1 MDKSTDWDKI
11 LRYLSGECTF
21 EEETELL
28 EWMNRNPENEE
39 FIHFLE
45 LIWQME
51 PARKKEINS
60 DTAWEKFNERYYFNR
75 QPSDKDKNTGKSEF
89 IGTHSAR
96 YQWNKRRL
104 YLYRLAGLAA
114 SFLIVI
120 TAVWFYTSTLSEN
133 ESVTTDEIQFR
144 EIKTEKGQRSRII
157 LNEGSVIHLNGD
169 SYLRLPSSFSPGED
183 RVVYLEGEA
192 FFEITRDDNIRFQ
205 VIAAESVT
213 TVLGT
218 RFNVKSYRDDP
229 DVTVV
234 VADGMVSVG
243 YLNQPAIEPA
253 ILTRNQ
259 KGVIGR
265 GYAPVISD
273 VYDLSIYHGWTQGEL
288 VFEHEELSQMIS
300 KLERWFGIDI
310 EMPAEKGVFEGR
322 RLTASFSER
331 QPVEDVLQS
340 ISLVL
345 GLSIER
351 TDTSANSYKLI
362 NKQ

>member
-21 EEETELL
+21 EEELELL
-28 EWMNRNPENEE
+28 DWMNMNPENEE

-45 LIWQME
+45 MIWQME
-51 PARKKEINS
+51 PSRKKDINS
-60 DTAWEKFNERYYFNR
+60 ETAWERFNERYHFNNQAPDTDKKIGYSGIIDTHAARNRWNR
-75 QPSDKDKNTGKSEF
+75 Q
-89 IGTHSAR
+89 R
-96 YQWNKRRL
+96 QYW
-104 YLYRLAGLAA
+104 YRFAGLAA
-114 SFLIVI
+114 SFIIVI
-120 TAVWFYTSTLSEN
+120 TAVWIYTSSIT
-133 ESVTTDEIQFR
+133 ESVSEITEEIQYR
-144 EIKTEKGQRSRII
+144 EIRTEKGQRSRII

-169 SYLRLPSSFSPGED
+169 SYLRLPASFSPGED

-218 RFNVKSYRDDP
+218 RFNVRSYKEDP

-243 YLNQPAIEPA
+243 YINHPAIEPA

-273 VYDLSIYHGWTQGEL
+273 VTDLSIYHGWTQGEL
-288 VFEHEELSQMIS
+288 VFEQEELSQMIS

-310 EMPAEKGVFEGR
+310 EMLAEEGAFEGR

-331 QPVEDVLQS
+331 QPAEDVLQS

-351 TDTSANSYKLI
+351 TDTSANTYKLI

>member
-1 MDKSTDWDKI
+1 M
-11 LRYLSGECTF
+11 
-21 EEETELL
+21 ELL

-51 PARKKEINS
+51 PNSKIEINS
-60 DTAWEKFNERYYFNR
+60 DDAWERFNERYHFNKQAPALAKTKGYSQSIDSR
-75 QPSDKDKNTGKSEF
+75 TTRNQKNKILLNWYS
-89 IGTHSAR
+89 
-96 YQWNKRRL
+96 Y
-104 YLYRLAGLAA
+104 AGLAA
-114 SFLIVI
+114 SFIIVI
-120 TAVWFYTSTLSEN
+120 AVAWYFTSNLSE
-133 ESVTTDEIQFR
+133 SLQTTAEEIEYR
-144 EIKTEKGQRSRII
+144 EIRTEKGQRSRII
-157 LNEGSVIHLNGD
+157 LSEGSVIHLNGD
-169 SYLRLPSSFSPGED
+169 SYLRLPVSFNPGQD

-218 RFNVKSYRDDP
+218 RFNVRSYKEDP

-243 YLNQPAIEPA
+243 YINQPAIEPA

-265 GYAPVISD
+265 GYAPVITD
-273 VYDLSIYHGWTQGEL
+273 VADLSIYHGWTQGEL
-288 VFEHEELSQMIS
+288 VFEQEELHQMIG

-310 EMPAEKGVFEGR
+310 EMLADEGALEGR

-351 TDTSANSYKLI
+351 TDTSANTYKLI